1 MINLTLEKR
10 VKMKKMW
17 LIAGIS
23 LMLVGCNSS
32 HSTPSQTNNN
42 AAANP
47 VQSIASVEK
56 QLPDWIK
63 DNTVTSPLEAIVM
76 GGHTYDAV
84 SYCKPHDCASDFM
97 ITLTADNNKKYSMI
111 VHVKDVPDALNTPSI
126 YATYQYIGDPDQ
138 QVKSV
143 FTQALSQNPN
153 WQ

>member
-1 MINLTLEKR
+1 
-10 VKMKKMW
+10 MKK
-17 LIAGIS
+17 LVLVAVIS
-23 LMLVGCNSS
+23 VMLVGCNNSHTSS
-32 HSTPSQTNNN
+32 TQPSAKIVTTN
-42 AAANP
+42 A

-63 DNTVTSPLEAIVM
+63 DDMVTSPLEAIVM
-76 GGHTYDAV
+76 GGDTYDAV
-84 SYCKPHDCASDFM
+84 SFCKPHDCASDFM

-126 YATYQYIGDPDQ
+126 YATYQYIGQPDQ

>member
-1 MINLTLEKR
+1 M
-10 VKMKKMW
+10 
-17 LIAGIS
+17 LIAAMS
-23 LMLVGCNSS
+23 VMLAGCDFSHTSS
-32 HSTPSQTNNN
+32 CQTEAKATTAN
-42 AAANP
+42 A
-47 VQSIASVEK
+47 VQSVASVEK

-84 SYCKPHDCASDFM
+84 SFCKPHDCASDFM
-97 ITLTADNNKKYSMI
+97 ITLTTDNNKKYSMI

-126 YATYQYIGDPDQ
+126 YATYQYIGQPDQ

>member
-1 MINLTLEKR
+1 MGIR
-10 VKMKKMW
+10 IIMKKMW
-17 LIAGIS
+17 LVAAIS
-23 LMLVGCNSS
+23 VMLAGCNTLQGASS
-32 HSTPSQTNNN
+32 HDNANVAATNT
-42 AAANP
+42 

-63 DNTVTSPLEAIVM
+63 DDMVTSPLEAIVM

-84 SYCKPHDCASDFM
+84 SFCKPHDCASDFM
-97 ITLTADNNKKYSMI
+97 ITLTADNNQKYSMI

-126 YATYQYIGDPDQ
+126 YATYQYIGQPDQ
-138 QVKSV
+138 QVKDV

>member
-1 MINLTLEKR
+1 
-10 VKMKKMW
+10 MKKMW
-17 LIAGIS
+17 LIVGIS
-23 LMLVGCNSS
+23 LMLAGCNSS
-32 HSTPSQTNNN
+32 HSTPSKTNNT
-42 AAANP
+42 AMNP

>member
-1 MINLTLEKR
+1 
-10 VKMKKMW
+10 MKK
-17 LIAGIS
+17 LLLVAAIS
-23 LMLVGCNSS
+23 VMLVGCNSS
-32 HSTPSQTNNN
+32 HTALSQTSSNAN
-42 AAANP
+42 AAASNA

-63 DNTVTSPLEAIVM
+63 DDTVTSPLEAIVM

-84 SYCKPHDCASDFM
+84 SFCKPHDCASDFM
-97 ITLTADNNKKYSMI
+97 ITLTSDDNHKYSMI

-126 YATYQYIGDPDQ
+126 YATYQYIGQPDQ

>member
-1 MINLTLEKR
+1 MGIR
-10 VKMKKMW
+10 VRMKKLW
-17 LIAGIS
+17 LVAAIS
-23 LMLVGCNSS
+23 VMLVGCNSS
-32 HSTPSQTNNN
+32 HAVSSQTSANV
-42 AAANP
+42 AAANA

-63 DNTVTSPLEAIVM
+63 DDTVTSPLEAIVM

-84 SYCKPHDCASDFM
+84 SFCKPHDCASDFM
-97 ITLTADNNKKYSMI
+97 ITLMADNNKKYSMI

-126 YATYQYIGDPDQ
+126 YATYQYIGEPDQ

>member
-1 MINLTLEKR
+1 
-10 VKMKKMW
+10 MKK
-17 LIAGIS
+17 LVLVAVIS
-23 LMLVGCNSS
+23 VMLVGCNNSHTSS
-32 HSTPSQTNNN
+32 AQPSAKIVT
-42 AAANP
+42 ANE

-63 DNTVTSPLEAIVM
+63 DDMVTSPLEAIVM

-84 SYCKPHDCASDFM
+84 SFCKPHDCASDFM

-126 YATYQYIGDPDQ
+126 YATYQYIGQPDQ